1 MFFHVLRDAAS
12 SAATSAAESAKE
24 SAAAK
29 TGTNYTIWIILGVLI
44 VFFVVNYFFSRKRNK
59 KLAEEQEKKS
69 AIKPGYTVTTI
80 GGVIGEV
87 VEVDEEENSFV
98 LKTGSGENCSYMK
111 FDKQAIYTSKAP
123 AGEEPAAEGA
133 EDPFNHGETAE
144 EENNGTEETGSS
156 ENEPEEKTEETETT
170 GEENGDAADKTE

>member
-12 SAATSAAESAKE
+12 SAATSAVESATE

-29 TGTNYTIWIILGVLI
+29 TSTNYTIWIILGILV

-123 AGEEPAAEGA
+123 AGEEPATEETK
-133 EDPFNHGETAE
+133 EDPFDHGETAE
-144 EENNGTEETGSS
+144 AENNGTEETGSS
-156 ENEPEEKTEETETT
+156 ENEPEETETT

>member
-12 SAATSAAESAKE
+12 SAATSAAESAAE
-24 SAAAK
+24 STAAK
-29 TGTNYTIWIILGVLI
+29 TGTNYTIWIILGILI

-69 AIKPGYTVTTI
+69 AIRPGYTVTTI
-80 GGVIGEV
+80 RGVIGEV
-87 VEVDEEENSFV
+87 VEVNEEENSFV

-123 AGEEPAAEGA
+123 AGEEAATEGA
-133 EDPFNHGETAE
+133 EDPFHHEETAE
-144 EENNGTEETGSS
+144 KGNNGTEETGSP